1 MEVAVAMDGGRH
13 GGRISYTWHSLGYNF
28 FENEMWNNRG
38 RRDFGEKDFSFR
50 FFERKSADKSAY
62 EIDVTLAVIIE

>member
-1 MEVAVAMDGGRH
+1 MAGELATRGIHWFDR
-13 GGRISYTWHSLGYNF
+13 L
-28 FENEMWNNRG
+28 FENEMWASRG

>member
-1 MEVAVAMDGGRH
+1 MEVAVAMDGERH
-13 GGRISYTWHSLGYNF
+13 GGRISYTWHSLGYRL
-28 FENEMWNNRG
+28 FENEMWNNRV

-50 FFERKSADKSAY
+50 FFERKSADNSAD